1 MTDFLGSLVRKL
13 RGKSAPETHAEQ
25 PETVWTRESV
35 SKEARL
41 RVVPGTERVEFFSLI
56 TGERLFGLPARLTG
70 PPVKSTE
77 SADRGQKQVVLS
89 VPLPGNRSVRVTFQ
103 SPPEVEPEEVET
115 ARASQA
121 RVPPDSSM
129 VEFLLTREEHEF
141 RYVFE
146 FPDGLS
152 VQDFEPVPDRRPVFR
167 TVPPVA
173 QMAAFLRAMTQ
184 HRRSALACLEDVA
197 RTSGSP
203 RTRDQVVVLAGL
215 YPRSHEFSC
224 ERLRALEKLL
234 RRSGRIVH
242 PAVLAALAIF
252 VELEQERLSP
262 DSLEPGGPLEV
273 SARSCYLVARHF
285 NVEPSSTLWEELF
298 GEPPEDAPAEEL
310 REALRKS
317 TTSRTH
323 LDILSDLARE
333 SKSQRV
339 AAFVD
344 AVRRRLPLGQFQVN
358 DEQVALGALLASS
371 GIPVHGNTLT
381 ALCLFVDIEVG
392 VLSQLAFDR
401 LIESGDRVDT
411 SMYAMVAVAGAFDL
425 GLRGFS
431 LEQATEDGLKS
442 LLQLAGGR
450 LMARFV
456 KAGQE
461 GFWWEYLGSAAEVT
475 RPAREGLTFTGHVL
489 GRFAVIDQLN
499 ERDLEVFNRAGRP
512 MMACFSADYDRTI
525 LWKKLGD
532 EEPSEQGKFTFIKG
546 FTAFSFN
553 RMVMAGLESGRPRGP
568 VVIGELD
575 ARGNYSYRFLEDP
588 AELPEGWNGKL
599 VAFPEVDRL
608 PELMYELGQDPLLGR
623 SEALLEEART
633 LEQVHSSVGRILSAR
648 PAYLSLIE
656 QPELLASLQQLAR
669 SPALASATSVV
680 LDGPTREGLVD
691 LLSRPQGLKLEV
703 YEPLARA
710 VDTPEELEF
719 LTLHVLFA
727 LAVSEEVQLERRF
740 KQYDEARFRQLL
752 RTRLHG
758 LLDSPQSHTRALAV
772 RLMATAEEIRDRN
785 DRLIAQYELSRAR
798 QDSDPEVVLGASE
811 ALGRLALEQVMPLP
825 EIASVSLSKATPAEP
840 VETVEPPSD
849 QELHEMKSE
858 IRAWL
863 VERAGL
869 SEQDKRRSQREL
881 ARKSLGSDGQPEEE
895 AVERLAEFLV
905 ALNRAVGTEGHC
917 YFCMLR
923 ANRVGPIRAAVFDSW
938 RVFALSKGSRLS
950 ELVFSTPALELRME
964 YQDFLEVHGAE
975 LSEKF
980 GGEAPFLGG
989 PAGPITVYH
998 LNPGERFGTWRRR
1011 ESSFVEE
1018 RREESPFFLSLL
1030 ERLEEM
1036 PRILQVERAGG
1047 VPLSELESHLAS
1059 FTTERIIEPWEARI
1073 LQPGRFRFAPFL
1085 HRTSL
1090 RRDKLTDEEDLEDF
1104 EALLHLLHGHSPRPA
1119 APATPV
1125 EAASPSREAPAEES
1139 PAAPSFKDLAASLAQ
1154 YFDLPKPYQKQV
1166 INILLDVGSQ
1176 SIYDL

>member
-13 RGKSAPETHAEQ
+13 RGKSAPEAHAER
-25 PETVWTRESV
+25 PESVWTRESV

-77 SADRGQKQVVLS
+77 SADRGQKQVILS
-89 VPLPGNRSVRVTFQ
+89 VPLPDNRSVRVTFQ

-115 ARASQA
+115 ARASQT

-146 FPDGLS
+146 FPEGLP

-167 TVPPVA
+167 SVPPVA

-203 RTRDQVVVLAGL
+203 RTREQVVVLAGL
-215 YPRSHEFSC
+215 YPRSHEFSS
-224 ERLRALEKLL
+224 ERLRALETLL
-234 RRSGRIVH
+234 RRCGRIVH

-262 DSLEPGGPLEV
+262 ESLEPGGPLEV

-298 GEPPEDAPAEEL
+298 GQPPEGILDEGL
-310 REALRKS
+310 REALRRS
-317 TTSRTH
+317 STSRTH

-344 AVRRRLPLGQFQVN
+344 AVRPRLPQGQFRVN
-358 DEQVALGALLASS
+358 DEQVALGALLAAS

-401 LIESGDRVDT
+401 VIESGDRVDT

-431 LEQATEDGLKS
+431 LEQASEDGLKS

-456 KAGQE
+456 KPGQE

-489 GRFAVIDQLN
+489 GRFAAIDQLN

-532 EEPSEQGKFTFIKG
+532 EEPAEQGKFTFIKG

-553 RMVMAGLESGRPRGP
+553 RMVMAGLESGRPRCSA
-568 VVIGELD
+568 VIGELD

-588 AELPEGWNGKL
+588 AELPEGWSGKL

-648 PAYLSLIE
+648 PTYLSLLE

-680 LDGPTREGLVD
+680 LDGPTRESLVD

-719 LTLHVLFA
+719 LALHVLFA
-727 LAVSEEVQLERRF
+727 LAISEDVQFERRF

-758 LLDSPQSHTRALAV
+758 LLDSPRSHTRALAV
-772 RLMATAEEIRDRN
+772 RLMATTEEIRDRN

-798 QDSDPEVVLGASE
+798 QDSDPAVVLGASE

-825 EIASVSLSKATPAEP
+825 EMTSVALSKAPAEP
-840 VETVEPPSD
+840 VETLEPISD
-849 QELHEMKSE
+849 RELHEMKSE

-863 VERAGL
+863 VARAGL
-869 SEQDKRRSQREL
+869 SDLDKRRSQREL
-881 ARKSLGSDGQPEEE
+881 ARQALGPDGQPEEE
-895 AVERLAEFLV
+895 VVERLAQFLV

-923 ANRVGPIRAAVFDSW
+923 ASRVGPIRAAVFDSW
-938 RVFALSKGSRLS
+938 RVFALSKGSRLN
-950 ELVFSTPALELRME
+950 ELVVSTPALELRLE
-964 YQDFLEVHGAE
+964 FQDFLEVHGAE

-989 PAGPITVYH
+989 PGEPITVYH

-1011 ESSFVEE
+1011 ESSFLEE

-1059 FTTERIIEPWEARI
+1059 FPTERIIEPWEARI

-1090 RRDKLTDEEDLEDF
+1090 RKDKLTDEEDLEDF
-1104 EALLHLLHGHSPRPA
+1104 EALLHLLQGRNPGSPSASAHPA
-1119 APATPV
+1119 QASSQSAPAN
-1125 EAASPSREAPAEES
+1125 ES
-1139 PAAPSFKDLAASLAQ
+1139 PPVPSFKELAASLAQ
-1154 YFDLPKPYQKQV
+1154 HFDLPKPYQKQV

>member
-13 RGKSAPETHAEQ
+13 RGKSAPETHAES
-25 PETVWTRESV
+25 PESVWTRESV

-41 RVVPGTERVEFFSLI
+41 RVVPGTDRVEFFSLI
-56 TGERLFGLPARLTG
+56 TGERLFGLPASLTG

-77 SADRGQKQVVLS
+77 SADRGQRQVVLS

-146 FPDGLS
+146 FPEGLS

-197 RTSGSP
+197 RSSGSP
-203 RTRDQVVVLAGL
+203 RTREQVAVLTGL
-215 YPRSHEFSC
+215 YPRSHEFSS
-224 ERLRALEKLL
+224 ERIQSLEKLL

-242 PAVLAALAIF
+242 PAVLAALTIF
-252 VELEQERLSP
+252 VELVQGRLIP
-262 DSLEPGGPLEV
+262 EGLEPGGPLEV
-273 SARSCYLVARHF
+273 SAQACYQVARHF

-298 GEPPEDAPAEEL
+298 GQPPEGSIDEGL

-317 TTSRTH
+317 STSRTH

-344 AVRRRLPLGQFQVN
+344 SVRPRLPQGQFQVN
-358 DEQVALGALLASS
+358 DEQVALGSLLASS

-456 KAGQE
+456 KSGQE

-546 FTAFSFN
+546 FTAFSFS

-568 VVIGELD
+568 AVIGELD
-575 ARGNYSYRFLEDP
+575 ARGNYCYRFLEDP
-588 AELPEGWNGKL
+588 TELPEVWSGKQ
-599 VAFPEVDRL
+599 VAFPEVERL

-633 LEQVHSSVGRILSAR
+633 LEQIHSAVGRILSAR
-648 PAYLSLIE
+648 PTYLSLTE
-656 QPELLASLQQLAR
+656 QPELLSNLQQLAR
-669 SPALASATSVV
+669 SPALAGITSGV
-680 LDGPTREGLVD
+680 LDGPTREGLVE

-758 LLDSPQSHTRALAV
+758 LLDSAEPHTRALAV

-825 EIASVSLSKATPAEP
+825 QITSVSLSQLVPAVTEP
-840 VETVEPPSD
+840 VDILEPPSD

-858 IRAWL
+858 IRDWL

-869 SEQDKRRSQREL
+869 SEQDKRRPQREL
-881 ARKSLGSDGQPEEE
+881 ARRALGPDGRPDEEV
-895 AVERLAEFLV
+895 VERLAEFLV
-905 ALNRAVGTEGHC
+905 ALNRAVGIEGHC
-917 YFCMLR
+917 YFCMLK
-923 ANRVGPIRAAVFDSW
+923 ASRVASIRAAVFDSW

-950 ELVFSTPALELRME
+950 ELVVSTSSVDLRLE
-964 YQDFLEVHGAE
+964 YQDFVEVHGAE
-975 LSEKF
+975 LLEKF

-989 PAGPITVYH
+989 SSGPITIYH

-1036 PRILQVERAGG
+1036 PRILKVERAGG
-1047 VPLSELESHLAS
+1047 VPLSDLESHLAS
-1059 FTTERIIEPWEARI
+1059 FTTERVIEPWQAQI

-1090 RRDKLTDEEDLEDF
+1090 RREQVTDEEDLEDF
-1104 EALLHLLHGHSPRPA
+1104 EALLHLMQGHIPRPSVPAA
-1119 APATPV
+1119 APV
-1125 EAASPSREAPAEES
+1125 EVSIEAPVVEP
-1139 PAAPSFKDLAASLAQ
+1139 PAVTSFKELAVSLAQ
-1154 YFDLPKPYQKQV
+1154 FFDLPKPYQKQV

-1176 SIYDL
+1176 SVYDL